1 MREREPRVS
10 VHVDFEP
17 ARADWLPAS
26 ADSVPVDLAEV
37 WRSLVRGA
45 CVVAEGFFTNESWGL
60 VLSAHGSRRAP
71 LEGRPLNIL
80 ESILCGHSQNCVSI
94 DLGLSPATVALSA
107 RVALEQ
113 LGVKTRASRV
123 HPLLMLAASA
133 GRYPERIFASDTT
146 AVRSAG
152 SFRVIEV
159 PRPERG
165 LASVIP
171 KASLDVLRRL
181 VEGQCYTDMADGRGT
196 SERTIANQVSAI
208 FRRLRVSGRNEL
220 VHRLFRSSGMLPP
233 TGAEPRVSQ
242 LAGEGRS
249 RSCDGIASLVIGRGW
264 SSALHVPARVVTSHP
279 VQVLTSSTGRCEF
292 DSESLGVECS
302 ASRQVNLR

>member
-1 MREREPRVS
+1 VKRPSRGHMMALAVPIVRSRCAKGSTVVS
-10 VHVDFEP
+10 VHVEFEP
-17 ARADWLPAS
+17 VRADWLTAS
-26 ADSVPVDLAEV
+26 VDPVPVDLAEV
-37 WRSLVRGA
+37 WSSLVRGA
-45 CVVAEGFFTNESWGL
+45 CVVAEGFFTDESCGL
-60 VLSAHGSRRAP
+60 ILSTRPSQRAP
-71 LEGRPLNIL
+71 LDGRPLGIL

-94 DLGLSPATVALSA
+94 DLGLSPATIALSA

-113 LGVKTRASRV
+113 LGVMTRPSRV

-133 GRYPERIFASDTT
+133 GRHPQQIFASETA

-165 LASVIP
+165 LESVFP

-181 VEGQCYTDMADGRGT
+181 VEGQCYAAMAGSRGT

-233 TGAEPRVSQ
+233 TGAEPRGSQ
-242 LAGEGRS
+242 IAGEERPRSCKWNRVSRDHAPLVERPARPHADSDEQS
-249 RSCDGIASLVIGRGW
+249 RSDANGLDW
-264 SSALHVPARVVTSHP
+264 
-279 VQVLTSSTGRCEF
+279 
-292 DSESLGVECS
+292 
-302 ASRQVNLR
+302 